1 MINDYA
7 ELITEAAHR
16 TGVTDVASRAK
27 MYVGMAEKALSKRLR
42 VADTEAE
49 TTLTTNSLG
58 RVGLPDDY
66 IAARAVFVNKDEL
79 PRKSF
84 SQIRQERA
92 CGYAIQGSVLHSS
105 ERETDHDLAYYAAI
119 PSLEA
124 NDTNWLLDAEPE
136 LYLQAVVFQ
145 IYTAV
150 NDLEKAQTTA
160 GYLDILIEDFLRS
173 DRVARYAGA
182 KIAAPRVST

>member
-27 MYVGMAEKALSKRLR
+27 MYVGMAEKALSRRLR
-42 VADTEAE
+42 VADMEAE
-49 TTLTTNSLG
+49 TTLTTDNPG
-58 RVGLPDDY
+58 RVDLPDDY
-66 IAARAVFVNKDEL
+66 IAARAVFVNKAEL

-92 CGYAIQGSVLHSS
+92 CGYVIQGSVLHSS

-124 NDTNWLLDAEPE
+124 NNTNWLLDAEPE
-136 LYLQAVVFQ
+136 LYLQAVIFQ
-145 IYTAV
+145 IYTAM
-150 NDLEKAQTTA
+150 NDLEKVQATA
-160 GYLDILIEDFLRS
+160 GYLNTLIGGVARQDT
-173 DRVARYAGA
+173 VARYAGM
-182 KIAAPRVST
+182 KIAASGAPA

>member
-42 VADTEAE
+42 VADMEAE
-49 TTLTTNSLG
+49 TTLATDNLG
-58 RVGLPDDY
+58 RVDLPDDY
-66 IAARAVFVNKDEL
+66 VAARAVFVNKAEL
-79 PRKSF
+79 PRKAF

-92 CGYAIQGSVLHSS
+92 CGYVIQGSVLHSS

-124 NDTNWLLDAEPE
+124 NNTNWLLDAEPE
-136 LYLQAVVFQ
+136 LYLQAVIFQ
-145 IYTAV
+145 VYTAKS
-150 NDLEKAQTTA
+150 DLEKAQATA
-160 GYLDILIEDFLRS
+160 GYLNALIEGVTQQDT
-173 DRVARYAGA
+173 VARYAGM
-182 KIAAPRVST
+182 KIATPGMPA